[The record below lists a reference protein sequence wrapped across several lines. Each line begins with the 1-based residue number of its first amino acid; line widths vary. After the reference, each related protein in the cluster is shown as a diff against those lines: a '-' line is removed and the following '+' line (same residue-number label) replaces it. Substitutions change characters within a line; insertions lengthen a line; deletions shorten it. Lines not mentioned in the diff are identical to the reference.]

1 MARSD
6 YEHLSR
12 EQLIDTLVQRDETI
26 ARLEARVAH
35 LEAHNA
41 KLEAHVARLEA
52 HIATLDAHIVKLQ
65 NLLDQATRG
74 GKRQAAPFSK
84 GAPKSDPKTPGRK
97 PGDAHGRHGHRK
109 PPLSEPHETID
120 VPLPKVCPDC
130 GGPLDECE
138 VAHQHQIE
146 LPRQPL
152 HRRFDLHIGRCRCC
166 GRRVQPRH
174 PLQTSDALGAAGVHL
189 GAHAQA
195 FVAMM
200 KNKFGLSYGDIQG
213 ILHDWFGMSFT
224 RGAGARLVQR
234 VARKVEPVYDQLKSL
249 VRRSDMVCPDE
260 TGWKLAGLLVWMHVF
275 VARQATVY
283 LIRPSRGGDV
293 PEELLGRDYA
303 GMMTHDGWTPYDG
316 FTSATHQQCLRH
328 LLNRCKEL
336 LEQAR
341 GRARLFPE
349 RLARLLR
356 QSLGLRDR
364 RDAARVSPLTSAM
377 NVSHCDAMSEVT
389 QPARITPISPHG
401 LAIARGRLEHRL
413 DRLVG
418 RRFAHAGNRR
428 LAKFLAKH
436 PAQVLAFLH
445 HPDLEATNWMAEQ
458 AIRPAVVNR
467 KVFGGNR
474 TQAGAHALEV
484 QASLF
489 VTCQQH
495 AVDACRYLANLLRQP
510 ASTFGSPPFIPLP
523 FVTY

>member
-26 ARLEARVAH
+26 ARLEARVQ
-35 LEAHNA
+35 E
-41 KLEAHVARLEA
+41 LEAHVARLEA
-52 HIATLDAHIVKLQ
+52 HVAKLEK
-65 NLLDQATRG
+65 LLDQATRG

-84 GAPKSDPKTPGRK
+84 GMPKPDPEPPGRK
-97 PGDAHGRHGHRK
+97 SGDAHGRHGHRT
-109 PPLSEPHETID
+109 PPASEPQETID
-120 VPLPKVCPDC
+120 VPLPPACPDC
-130 GGPLDECE
+130 GGPLEECE
-138 VAHQHQIE
+138 VVHQHQLE
-146 LPRQPL
+146 LPRQPR
-152 HRRFDLHIGRCRCC
+152 HRRFDLHIGRCRRC

-174 PLQTSDALGAAGVHL
+174 PLQTSDALGAANTHL

-200 KNKFGLSYGDIQG
+200 KNKFGLSYGDIRG
-213 ILHDWFGMSFT
+213 ILHDWFGLSFT
-224 RGAGARLVQR
+224 RGGAARLVQR
-234 VARKVEPVYDQLKSL
+234 IARKVEPVYDQLKGL

-260 TGWKLAGLLVWMHVF
+260 TGWKIAGLLVWMHVF
-275 VARQATVY
+275 VTRQVTVY
-283 LIRPSRGGDV
+283 VIRPSRGGDV
-293 PEELLGRDYA
+293 PEEMLGRDYA
-303 GMMTHDGWTPYDG
+303 GRMTHDGWAPYGG
-316 FTSATHQQCLRH
+316 FGHATHQQCLRH

-336 LEQAR
+336 IEQAC
-341 GRARLFPE
+341 GRARRFPE
-349 RLARLLR
+349 QLACLLR
-356 QSLGLRDR
+356 QALRLRDR
-364 RDAARVSPLTSAM
+364 RNASDWSDSRPLMERDASD
-377 NVSHCDAMSEVT
+377 SHRA
-389 QPARITPISPHG
+389 APISPHG

-418 RRFAHAGNRR
+418 RRLASAGNRR
-428 LAKFLAKH
+428 LAKFLAH
-436 PAQVLAFLH
+436 HRDQVLAFLR

-474 TQAGAHALEV
+474 TEAGARALEV

-495 AVDACRYLANLLRQP
+495 AVDACCYLANLIRLP

-523 FVTY
+523 FVPY